1 MGGSPLLVGGKVKD
15 MSAISRK
22 NQITIPADVLRA
34 AGLNPGDDLR
44 ISSVGPGHIE
54 LVKADALLAEYAGSM
69 GEEVY
74 PPGYL
79 DEVRE
84 GWR

>member
-1 MGGSPLLVGGKVKD
+1 
-15 MSAISRK
+15 MSAISSK

-34 AGLNPGDDLR
+34 AGLGPGDDVR
-44 ISSVGPGHIE
+44 VSSVGPGQIE
-54 LVKADALLAEYAGSM
+54 LVKTDALLEEYAGSM
-69 GEEVY
+69 GDDVY

>member
-1 MGGSPLLVGGKVKD
+1 

-22 NQITIPADVLRA
+22 NQITIPADVLRE
-34 AGLNPGDDLR
+34 AGLGAGDDVR
-44 ISSVGPGHIE
+44 VSTVGPGHIE
-54 LVKADALLAEYAGSM
+54 LVKTEALLEEYAGSL
-69 GEEVY
+69 GDDVY

-79 DEVRE
+79 DEVRD

>member
-1 MGGSPLLVGGKVKD
+1 

-22 NQITIPADVLRA
+22 NQITIPADVMRA
-34 AGLNPGDDLR
+34 AGLHPGDDVR
-44 ISSVGPGHIE
+44 VESVGPGRIE
-54 LVKADALLAEYAGSM
+54 LVKTEALIERYAGSL
-69 GEEVY
+69 GDDVY

-79 DEVRE
+79 DEVRQ

>member
-1 MGGSPLLVGGKVKD
+1 

-22 NQITIPADVLRA
+22 NQITIPVHVLRA
-34 AGLNPGDDLR
+34 AGLAPGDDVR
-44 ISSVGPGHIE
+44 VSSVGPGHIE
-54 LVKADALLAEYAGSM
+54 LVKTDALIERYAGSV

-79 DEVRE
+79 DDVRR

>member
-1 MGGSPLLVGGKVKD
+1 

-34 AGLNPGDDLR
+34 AGLGPGDDVR

-54 LVKADALLAEYAGSM
+54 LTTTETLVEQYAGSM
-69 GEEVY
+69 GDDVY

-79 DEVRE
+79 HEVRD

>member
-1 MGGSPLLVGGKVKD
+1 

-22 NQITIPADVLRA
+22 NQITIPADVLRE
-34 AGLNPGDDLR
+34 AGLGPGDDVR
-44 ISSVGPGHIE
+44 VSTVGPGHIE
-54 LVKADALLAEYAGSM
+54 LVKTEALLAEYAGSL
-69 GEEVY
+69 GDDVY

-79 DEVRE
+79 DEVRD

>member
-1 MGGSPLLVGGKVKD
+1 

-34 AGLNPGDDLR
+34 AGLQPGDDLR
-44 ISSVGPGHIE
+44 IASVGPGHIE
-54 LVKADALLAEYAGSM
+54 LVKTHALIEQYAGSM
-69 GEEVY
+69 GDDVY

-79 DEVRE
+79 DEVRA

>member
-1 MGGSPLLVGGKVKD
+1 

-22 NQITIPADVLRA
+22 NQITIPADVLRT
-34 AGLNPGDDLR
+34 AGLHPGDDLR
-44 ISSVGPGHIE
+44 VSSVGPGHIE
-54 LVKADALLAEYAGSM
+54 LVKTDALVDEYAGSM
-69 GEEVY
+69 GDDVF

>member
-1 MGGSPLLVGGKVKD
+1 

-34 AGLNPGDDLR
+34 AGLGPGDDVR
-44 ISSVGPGHIE
+44 VSSIGPGHIE
-54 LVKADALLAEYAGSM
+54 VIKTDALMAEYAGSM
-69 GEEVY
+69 GDDVY

-79 DEVRE
+79 DDVRD

>member
-1 MGGSPLLVGGKVKD
+1 

-34 AGLNPGDDLR
+34 AGLAPGDDLR
-44 ISSVGPGHIE
+44 VARVGPGHIE
-54 LVKADALLAEYAGSM
+54 LVKTDELVDRYAGSV
-69 GEEVY
+69 GEDVY

-79 DEVRE
+79 DQVRD

>member
-1 MGGSPLLVGGKVKD
+1 
-15 MSAISRK
+15 MSIISRK

-34 AGLNPGDDLR
+34 AGLGPGDDV
-44 ISSVGPGHIE
+44 SVSTAGPGHIE
-54 LVKADALLAEYAGSM
+54 LVKTDALIDQYAGSL
-69 GEEVY
+69 GADVY

-84 GWR
+84 GWQ

>member
-1 MGGSPLLVGGKVKD
+1 
-15 MSAISRK
+15 MSKISRK

-34 AGLNPGDDLR
+34 AGLGPGDDVR
-44 ISSVGPGHIE
+44 ITSVGPGHLE
-54 LVKADALLAEYAGSM
+54 LLKRDALVDAYAGSM
-69 GEEVY
+69 GDDVY

-79 DEVRE
+79 EEVRE